1 MTAAV
6 SPRRDVQLQKR
17 GQPKEF
23 LQGCSNSA
31 SMAFNLKAMTL
42 LLVLVVS
49 CSLVLLLSSM
59 SGEQLR

>member
-6 SPRRDVQLQKR
+6 SPRSDVQLQAR
-17 GQPKEF
+17 RRPKDV
-23 LQGCSNSA
+23 LQVCSSSPSTA
-31 SMAFNLKAMTL
+31 TRLKAMTL